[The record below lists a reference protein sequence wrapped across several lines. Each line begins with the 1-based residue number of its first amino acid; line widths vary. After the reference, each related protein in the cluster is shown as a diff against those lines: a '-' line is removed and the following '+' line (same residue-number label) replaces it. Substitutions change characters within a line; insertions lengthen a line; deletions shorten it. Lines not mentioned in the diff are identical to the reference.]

1 MNRHNIEP
9 VRLTRE
15 GSHRVFVRLFVIV
28 LSLHCPCSSQAICHH
43 FLRERSTGGNGRF
56 SADLAPIV
64 AVCQAGLSFCVLW
77 VWWISRACKQL
88 FDVTFFV
95 NCSAVFIYFRI
106 LERNGLIA

>member
-1 MNRHNIEP
+1 M
-9 VRLTRE
+9 
-15 GSHRVFVRLFVIV
+15 G
-28 LSLHCPCSSQAICHH
+28 
-43 FLRERSTGGNGRF
+43 
-56 SADLAPIV
+56 DLAPIV

-106 LERNGLIA
+106 LERNGLIAYGAQHDLLQGPPAESFIK